1 MSLLSAI
8 DTSAASVYQPAQLL
22 NWVYLS
28 LQDTHQAS
36 AFDAFRP
43 EPPAGAAPPELAFGK
58 GRPEQLGSPLHSS
71 YLNSFFQLQRG
82 EALSSSVYKSA
93 SPYGS
98 LNNIADGLSSLTEHF
113 SELTLTSETR
123 KPSKRPPPNYLCH
136 LCFNKGHYIKDCPQA
151 GWYGRDR
158 APSLVL
164 HWPVSNLGGG
174 PQNEVLGL
182 RVPPVI
188 LPRWV
193 LLPWGRRG
201 QAASSQLSREPTASR
216 SQGRNVGS
224 GPGIQMCAP
233 LPQAPAST
241 SSAACSR
248 EGEGAPCPRPVSP
261 G

>member
-82 EALSSSVYKSA
+82 EAPSSSMYKSA

-113 SELTLTSETR
+113 SDLTLTSETR

-136 LCFNKGHYIKDCPQA
+136 LCFNKGHYIKDCPQVA
-151 GWYGRDR
+151 
-158 APSLVL
+158 LK
-164 HWPVSNLGGG
+164 PVR
-174 PQNEVLGL
+174 GL
-182 RVPPVI
+182 RDLTWQRGNWTTANETGVVQGLPFTCLDGLGQVTKALWASVSSSGNGVTMKPPAGQV
-188 LPRWV
+188 
-193 LLPWGRRG
+193 RG
-201 QAASSQLSREPTASR
+201 QHWCAVDAQHGPFPSVVLVVSRAT
-216 SQGRNVGS
+216 
-224 GPGIQMCAP
+224 
-233 LPQAPAST
+233 QAPALT
-241 SSAACSR
+241 C
-248 EGEGAPCPRPVSP
+248 
-261 G
+261 

>member
-1 MSLLSAI
+1 QNTMNAAGLWAGGDVRTWGHRSPLCPG
-8 DTSAASVYQPAQLL
+8 TSALEAEDKPRVLSGTLALGAEREMAEFMGKVQEQTPGCDLDACGDSLASQFV
-22 NWVYLS
+22 
-28 LQDTHQAS
+28 
-36 AFDAFRP
+36 
-43 EPPAGAAPPELAFGK
+43 
-58 GRPEQLGSPLHSS
+58 
-71 YLNSFFQLQRG
+71 
-82 EALSSSVYKSA
+82 ALSSSVYKSA

-136 LCFNKGHYIKDCPQA
+136 LCFNKGHYIKDCPQGPFSERLAPWLLVATFLSPLVFLRQA

-188 LPRWV
+188 LPRAHRLPLTGKECGLWARDPDV
-193 LLPWGRRG
+193 RPPPPGPRLYLL
-201 QAASSQLSREPTASR
+201 
-216 SQGRNVGS
+216 
-224 GPGIQMCAP
+224 
-233 LPQAPAST
+233 
-241 SSAACSR
+241 CSLL
-248 EGEGAPCPRPVSP
+248 
-261 G
+261 

>member
-8 DTSAASVYQPAQLL
+8 DTSAASVYQPTQLL

-113 SELTLTSETR
+113 SDLTLTSETR

-136 LCFNKGHYIKDCPQA
+136 LCFNKGHYIKDCPQSV
-151 GWYGRDR
+151 GSHKG
-158 APSLVL
+158 
-164 HWPVSNLGGG
+164 LGHRG
-174 PQNEVLGL
+174 LG
-182 RVPPVI
+182 I
-188 LPRWV
+188 A
-193 LLPWGRRG
+193 PWGGKGVRSSPHLSPSVSLQQGGALRADPTHWATPDSARCRFGILGREVNMRGDLYPKAMDDEAEAEEQRRG
-201 QAASSQLSREPTASR
+201 VCEFCVCAALSHM
-216 SQGRNVGS
+216 
-224 GPGIQMCAP
+224 GPESCQCA
-233 LPQAPAST
+233 
-241 SSAACSR
+241 
-248 EGEGAPCPRPVSP
+248 G
-261 G
+261 

>member
-82 EALSSSVYKSA
+82 EALGSSVYKSA

-113 SELTLTSETR
+113 SDLSLSSEAR

-151 GWYGRDR
+151 SSLLWPQEDSGGWPKCFGPAPHGRPGE
-158 APSLVL
+158 APGS
-164 HWPVSNLGGG
+164 W
-174 PQNEVLGL
+174 L
-182 RVPPVI
+182 RI
-188 LPRWV
+188 SMMRQPRRP
-193 LLPWGRRG
+193 LEG
-201 QAASSQLSREPTASR
+201 EPTAKEELSLCL
-216 SQGRNVGS
+216 SLS
-224 GPGIQMCAP
+224 HSLSLSLC
-233 LPQAPAST
+233 LSK
-241 SSAACSR
+241 
-248 EGEGAPCPRPVSP
+248 
-261 G
+261 